1 MGALKP
7 HKIPGPDLKAV
18 QSIFD
23 RVESRPERY
32 ELNLYVSGIDE
43 AEAPEV
49 VTAGIATGVEPA
61 EAAPAGESGAAS
73 SPPPEDPAPPT
84 PPAATGES
92 GDLLVG
98 DEDASTTEES
108 ES

>member
-1 MGALKP
+1 VSWAIRLVVA
-7 HKIPGPDLKAV
+7 PDLKAV

-32 ELNLYVSGIDE
+32 ELNLYITGTDE
-43 AEAPEV
+43 DNAPV
-49 VTAGIATGVEPA
+49 
-61 EAAPAGESGAAS
+61 
-73 SPPPEDPAPPT
+73 
-84 PPAATGES
+84 ES

-98 DEDASTTEES
+98 DRDASTTEES